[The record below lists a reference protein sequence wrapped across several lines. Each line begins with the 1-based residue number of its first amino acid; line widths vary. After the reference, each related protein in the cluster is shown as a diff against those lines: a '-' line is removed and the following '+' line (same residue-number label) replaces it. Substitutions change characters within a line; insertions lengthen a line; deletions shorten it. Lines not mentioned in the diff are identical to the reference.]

1 MAFSFANLL
10 AASVKRGVLISV
22 MKHLDK
28 TFQSYRQRCLD
39 FSDRFSQLLKKPSIS
54 LVGIKKK
61 LRRCPL
67 WGAPIARK
75 QLA

>member
-1 MAFSFANLL
+1 
-10 AASVKRGVLISV
+10 

-54 LVGIKKK
+54 LVGIKEVAKMSTVGSTD
-61 LRRCPL
+61 RS
-67 WGAPIARK
+67 
-75 QLA
+75 